1 MKNKVELPH
10 FDDYA
15 MDYDKLVKGS
25 TGFSGLDVSYF
36 DEHKV
41 KCIAQKFSELTTTKI
56 NYLNFGCGTGRSERF
71 IRQYFPYA
79 NIYSVDIS
87 ADSIR
92 QAKERNNSLNNIQY
106 FSFDTLADLQ
116 LPQMDIIFMANVLHH
131 IPNNL
136 QIDTL
141 AYLKSRLKKEAF
153 LHTFEH
159 NPWNPATRWSFKICE
174 FDQGCH
180 MISVPKFKNLCLKA
194 GFEKNLIDYVLFLPG
209 PLAKFNVIEKYLTW
223 LPLGAQYYGLSK

>member
-1 MKNKVELPH
+1 MENKVELPH

-15 MDYDKLVKGS
+15 KDYDKLVKGS

-41 KCIAQKFSELTTTKI
+41 KCIAQKFPELTTVKI
-56 NYLNFGCGTGRSERF
+56 NFLNFGCGTGRSERF
-71 IRQYFPYA
+71 IRQYFPNA
-79 NIYSVDIS
+79 NIFSVDIS

-92 QAKERNNSLNNIQY
+92 QAKDRNSALNNIQY
-106 FSFDTLADLQ
+106 FSFETVADLQ
-116 LPQMDIIFMANVLHH
+116 LPKIDIIFMANVLHH

-136 QIDTL
+136 QTSTL
-141 AYLKSRLKKEAF
+141 SYLKSILKENAF

-174 FDQGCH
+174 FDHGCH
-180 MISVPKFKNLCLKA
+180 MISVPSFKNLCQKA
-194 GFEKNLIDYVLFLPG
+194 GFETIKIEYVLFLPG
-209 PLAKFNVIEKYLTW
+209 PLSKFNYIEKYLTW
-223 LPLGAQYYGLSK
+223 LPMGAQYYGLTR